1 MAIIAFTRATNV
13 RLYQDYQVDTD
24 KLTPAQLAAVTKLSE
39 AGDID
44 DEKPEAQRLLEEIT
58 DSLVIYSEDYAPAD
72 EDNLN
77 FIFTDKW
84 EDRLI

>member
-24 KLTPAQLAAVTKLSE
+24 KLTPEQLAVMTKLIE

-44 DEKPEAQRLLEEIT
+44 DERPDEQRVLEEIT
-58 DSLVIYSEDYAPAD
+58 DSLVIYSEEHDTAD
-72 EDNLN
+72 EDWLN
-77 FIFTDKW
+77 YIFTHRW
-84 EDRLI
+84 EN